1 MPKKIY
7 DKLKELF
14 ELRSGVVQPYV
25 ESDEKVS
32 SVKYKIQWEE
42 NIAFV
47 VEGWEDFG
55 WYYVERN
62 GERVS
67 ALFHYKIIDDKVP
80 GIMQNLIDEIESGK
94 YNGKKTLSDKIL
106 DVVEK
111 RQLTSYMNKTK
122 WNELFHDIDEIPD
135 LLINYKTLFEE
146 KAPEFFWT
154 IRGDEHFFHMNRA
167 EIEWFAIKDTIK
179 KSEIVGRLLPPK
191 ENEYSVRE
199 QIESILHEH
208 SISYEYNES
217 EKMFVVYGYSR
228 KAKGDETRY
237 PF

>member
-7 DKLKELF
+7 DKLQELL
-14 ELRSGVVQPYV
+14 EPRSGVVQPYV

-32 SVKYKIQWEE
+32 SVKYKIRWEG

-47 VEGWEDFG
+47 VEGWEHFG

-67 ALFHYKIIDDKVP
+67 ALFHYKTIDDKDL

-146 KAPEFFWT
+146 KDPGFFWT
-154 IRGDEHFFHMNRA
+154 IRGDEHFFHMNTA

-208 SISYEYNES
+208 SISYEYNEC

-228 KAKGDETRY
+228 
-237 PF
+237 

>member
-1 MPKKIY
+1 MSKKIY
-7 DKLKELF
+7 DKLQELL
-14 ELRSGVVQPYV
+14 ESRSGVVQPYA
-25 ESDEKVS
+25 ESDETVS
-32 SVKYKIQWEE
+32 SVKYKIRWAG

-47 VEGWEDFG
+47 VQGWEHFG

-67 ALFHYKIIDDKVP
+67 ALFHYKTIDDKVP
-80 GIMQNLIDEIESGK
+80 GVMQNLIDEIESGK

-146 KAPEFFWT
+146 KAPKFFWT
-154 IRGDEHFFHMNRA
+154 IRGDEHFFHMNTA
-167 EIEWFAIKDTIK
+167 EIEWFGIKDTIK
-179 KSEIVGRLLPPK
+179 KSEVIGRLLPPK

-199 QIESILHEH
+199 RIESILHEH
-208 SISYEYNES
+208 SISYEYNEC
-217 EKMFVVYGYSR
+217 ERMFVVYGYR
-228 KAKGDETRY
+228 
-237 PF
+237 

>member
-7 DKLKELF
+7 DKLQELL
-14 ELRSGVVQPYV
+14 EPRSGVVQPYV
-25 ESDEKVS
+25 ESDEKLS
-32 SVKYKIQWEE
+32 SVKYKIRWEG

-47 VEGWEDFG
+47 VEGWENFG

-67 ALFHYKIIDDKVP
+67 ALFHYKKIDDKVP
-80 GIMQNLIDEIESGK
+80 GIMQNMIDEIEGGK

-146 KAPEFFWT
+146 KAPGFFWT
-154 IRGDEHFFHMNRA
+154 IRGDEHFFHMNTA

-228 KAKGDETRY
+228 
-237 PF
+237 